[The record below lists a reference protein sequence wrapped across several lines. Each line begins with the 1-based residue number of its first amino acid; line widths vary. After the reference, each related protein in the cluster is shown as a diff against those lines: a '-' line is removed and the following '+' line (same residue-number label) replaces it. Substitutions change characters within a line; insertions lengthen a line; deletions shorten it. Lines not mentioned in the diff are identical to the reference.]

1 MRQPLTTPLAGESLN
16 LPDHTQLPDSDDNF
30 VKNFQEHPQSIILT
44 TSIEPLLKEIH
55 PNGDYCIGQDS
66 GIYWRF
72 TEPLEKGVEA
82 PDWFYVPGVPS
93 RLNGQLRRS
102 YVLWKEKVP
111 PFIVIEFASKNGKEE
126 KDSSPPPE
134 GDEIDPETNKLK
146 KAGKFWVYEQAV
158 KVPYYAIFNGFKGT
172 LEVYHLQGKRYKEIK
187 ANRRGHYAI
196 PEMGIE
202 LGILYDNQNPP
213 TPWLR
218 WWDEKGSLLL
228 TGNERAEQAEA
239 IAIRERLAKEQ
250 ERGAKE
256 QAEAIA
262 TREREAKEQVEAI
275 AVRERLAKEKER
287 GAKEQAEAIA
297 TREREAKEQAEAI
310 AIREREAKEQ
320 AEAIAIRERQQKEK
334 LVAYLRS
341 LGIDPEKI

>member
-1 MRQPLTTPLAGESLN
+1 
-16 LPDHTQLPDSDDNF
+16 

-72 TEPLEKGVEA
+72 TEPPEKGVEA

-93 RLNGQLRRS
+93 RLNGQLRKS

-134 GDEIDPETNKLK
+134 GDEIDPETNKPK

-218 WWDEKGSLLL
+218 WWDDKGSLLL

-250 ERGAKE
+250 EREAKE

-262 TREREAKEQVEAI
+262 I
-275 AVRERLAKEKER
+275 RERLAKE
-287 GAKEQAEAIA
+287 Q
-297 TREREAKEQAEAI
+297 EREAKEQAEAI
-310 AIREREAKEQ
+310 AIRERLAKEQEREAKEQ
-320 AEAIAIRERQQKEK
+320 AEAIATRERQQKEK

>member
-1 MRQPLTTPLAGESLN
+1 MNPVPPLTVPQSSTTTQNVTTSLPEEPLD
-16 LPDHTQLPDSDDNF
+16 LPDHTQLPDSNDDF

-44 TSIEPLLKEIH
+44 TSIEPLLKKIH

-72 TEPLEKGVEA
+72 TEPPEKGVEA

-93 RLNGQLRRS
+93 RLKGQLRRS

-196 PEMGIE
+196 QEMGIE

-262 TREREAKEQVEAI
+262 I
-275 AVRERLAKEKER
+275 RERLAKEQER
-287 GAKEQAEAIA
+287 G
-297 TREREAKEQAEAI
+297 AKEQAEAI
-310 AIREREAKEQ
+310 AIRERLAKEQ

-341 LGIDPEKI
+341 LGVDPEKI

>member
-1 MRQPLTTPLAGESLN
+1 MNPVPPLTVPQSSTTTQNVTLPEEPLD
-16 LPDHTQLPDSDDNF
+16 LPDHTQLPDSNDDF

-44 TSIEPLLKEIH
+44 TSIEPLLKKIH

-72 TEPLEKGVEA
+72 TEPPEKGVEA

-134 GDEIDPETNKLK
+134 GDEIDPETGKLK

-158 KVPYYAIFNGFKGT
+158 KIPYYAIFNGFKGT
-172 LEVYHLQGKRYKEIK
+172 LEVYHLERKRYKEIK

-202 LGILYDNQNPP
+202 LGILYDNQKPP

-218 WWDEKGSLLL
+218 WWDNKGNLLL
-228 TGNERAEQAEA
+228 TGNELAEQAEA
-239 IAIRERLAKEQ
+239 IAIRERLAKERAETIASQ
-250 ERGAKE
+250 ERMAKE
-256 QAEAIA
+256 RAEAIA
-262 TREREAKEQVEAI
+262 SQERMAKEQERMAKEQEREAKEQ
-275 AVRERLAKEKER
+275 
-287 GAKEQAEAIA
+287 
-297 TREREAKEQAEAI
+297 
-310 AIREREAKEQ
+310 
-320 AEAIAIRERQQKEK
+320 ERQQKEK
-334 LVAYLRS
+334 LAAYLRS

>member
-1 MRQPLTTPLAGESLN
+1 
-16 LPDHTQLPDSDDNF
+16 
-30 VKNFQEHPQSIILT
+30 
-44 TSIEPLLKEIH
+44 
-55 PNGDYCIGQDS
+55 
-66 GIYWRF
+66 
-72 TEPLEKGVEA
+72 A

-134 GDEIDPETNKLK
+134 GDEIDPETGKPK

-172 LEVYHLQGKRYKEIK
+172 LEVYHLERKRYKEIK

-202 LGILYDNQNPP
+202 LGILYDNQKPP

-218 WWDEKGSLLL
+218 WWDNKGDLLL
-228 TGNERAEQAEA
+228 TGNERAEQAEV

-250 ERGAKE
+250 ER
-256 QAEAIA
+256 
-262 TREREAKEQVEAI
+262 EAKEQ
-275 AVRERLAKEKER
+275 
-287 GAKEQAEAIA
+287 
-297 TREREAKEQAEAI
+297 
-310 AIREREAKEQ
+310 
-320 AEAIAIRERQQKEK
+320 ERQQKEK
-334 LVAYLRS
+334 LAAYLRS

>member
-1 MRQPLTTPLAGESLN
+1 
-16 LPDHTQLPDSDDNF
+16 
-30 VKNFQEHPQSIILT
+30 
-44 TSIEPLLKEIH
+44 
-55 PNGDYCIGQDS
+55 
-66 GIYWRF
+66 
-72 TEPLEKGVEA
+72 
-82 PDWFYVPGVPS
+82 
-93 RLNGQLRRS
+93 
-102 YVLWKEKVP
+102 
-111 PFIVIEFASKNGKEE
+111 SKNGKEE

-134 GDEIDPETNKLK
+134 GDEIDPETNKPK

-213 TPWLR
+213 TQWLR

-250 ERGAKE
+250 ERE
-256 QAEAIA
+256 
-262 TREREAKEQVEAI
+262 
-275 AVRERLAKEKER
+275 
-287 GAKEQAEAIA
+287 AKEQAEAIA

-310 AIREREAKEQ
+310 AIRERLAKEQEQEAKEQAEAIAIQERLAKEQ
-320 AEAIAIRERQQKEK
+320 AEAIAIRERQQKK
-334 LVAYLRS
+334 N
-341 LGIDPEKI
+341 

>member
-1 MRQPLTTPLAGESLN
+1 
-16 LPDHTQLPDSDDNF
+16 

-44 TSIEPLLKEIH
+44 TSIEPLLKKIH

-72 TEPLEKGVEA
+72 TEPPEKGVEA

-134 GDEIDPETNKLK
+134 GDEIDPETGKQK

-158 KVPYYAIFNGFKGT
+158 KIPYYAIFNGFKGT
-172 LEVYHLQGKRYKEIK
+172 LEVYHLERERYKEIK

-202 LGILYDNQNPP
+202 LGILYDNQKPP

-218 WWDEKGSLLL
+218 WWDNKGDLLL
-228 TGNERAEQAEA
+228 TGNERAEQAEV

-250 ERGAKE
+250 EREAKE
-256 QAEAIA
+256 RAEAIA
-262 TREREAKEQVEAI
+262 SQEREAKEQ
-275 AVRERLAKEKER
+275 
-287 GAKEQAEAIA
+287 
-297 TREREAKEQAEAI
+297 
-310 AIREREAKEQ
+310 
-320 AEAIAIRERQQKEK
+320 ERQQKEK
-334 LVAYLRS
+334 LAAYLRS

>member
-1 MRQPLTTPLAGESLN
+1 M
-16 LPDHTQLPDSDDNF
+16 
-30 VKNFQEHPQSIILT
+30 
-44 TSIEPLLKEIH
+44 
-55 PNGDYCIGQDS
+55 
-66 GIYWRF
+66 
-72 TEPLEKGVEA
+72 
-82 PDWFYVPGVPS
+82 
-93 RLNGQLRRS
+93 
-102 YVLWKEKVP
+102 
-111 PFIVIEFASKNGKEE
+111 
-126 KDSSPPPE
+126 
-134 GDEIDPETNKLK
+134 DPETNKPK

-250 ERGAKE
+250 EREAKE
-256 QAEAIA
+256 QAEA
-262 TREREAKEQVEAI
+262 VAI
-275 AVRERLAKEKER
+275 RERL
-287 GAKEQAEAIA
+287 
-297 TREREAKEQAEAI
+297 AKEQAEAI
-310 AIREREAKEQ
+310 AIRERLAKEQEQEAKEQ
-320 AEAIAIRERQQKEK
+320 AEAIATRERQQKEK